1 MPGSRASGDC
11 FAVNHHMKRSHFI
24 AGVEAAQPSTCLKA
38 FCLTA
43 ILTLAGCASLG
54 PLGRAILPLRFSEVP
69 GERSTVRLVGP
80 NGRQPLG
87 GAALRLW
94 TRVHNPNP
102 VGLTLSTLRAEV
114 SLDGTRAAT
123 GDFPLGLP
131 LPAQGES
138 DIPLDLSI
146 DFADLPGL
154 ADVLRRTAS
163 NKGVAYQLDGSFS
176 IEAGVLG
183 RPTFGPMRLFEG
195 RLGR

>member
-1 MPGSRASGDC
+1 MRRVHRIGCAGAVEPAS
-11 FAVNHHMKRSHFI
+11 
-24 AGVEAAQPSTCLKA
+24 CLKA
-38 FCLTA
+38 LCLA
-43 ILTLAGCASLG
+43 AVLTISGCASLG
-54 PLGRAILPLRFSEVP
+54 PFGRVIQPLQFSEVP
-69 GERSTVRLVGP
+69 GERSTIRLVGP
-80 NGRQPLG
+80 NARQPLG

-94 TRVHNPNP
+94 TRVRNPNP

-114 SLDGTRAAT
+114 SLEGTRAAT

-131 LPAQGES
+131 LQAQGES

-154 ADVLRRTAS
+154 ADVLRRAAS
-163 NKGVAYQLDGSFS
+163 SQGVAYQLDGSFS

-183 RPTFGPMRLFEG
+183 RPAFGPMRLFEG

>member
-1 MPGSRASGDC
+1 
-11 FAVNHHMKRSHFI
+11 MKRSHFI
-24 AGVEAAQPSTCLKA
+24 SSVPAAESSKCLKA
-38 FCLTA
+38 LCLAA
-43 ILTLAGCASLG
+43 ILTLSGCASLG
-54 PLGRAILPLRFSEVP
+54 PLGRVILPLRFSEVP
-69 GERSTVRLVGP
+69 GERSTIRLVGP
-80 NGRQPLG
+80 NARQPLG

-163 NKGVAYQLDGSFS
+163 NQGVAYQLDGSFS

-183 RPTFGPMRLFEG
+183 RPSFGPMRLFEG